1 MIDGS
6 SNSIKRLLAAIGY
19 PDRMSGFSAPYILR
33 VDGMEVFAEEIDG
46 RLVLS
51 YALTNDESLV
61 ASLAAYAAGR
71 MLKEDAV
78 RAYGGVGVAAGN
90 QAAKPPGR
98 QTFIWQDAPADAD
111 DHGMLRLFETF
122 VDSCEW
128 WRARVDA
135 LSEGGGAQSTSASD
149 AMVILP

>member
-1 MIDGS
+1 MSGGS

-19 PDRMSGFSAPYILR
+19 PDRMSEFSAPYILR

-51 YALTNDESLV
+51 YALTDDESLV

-78 RAYGGVGVAAGN
+78 LAYGGVGVAASRQDAKTSSR
-90 QAAKPPGR
+90 QA
-98 QTFIWQDAPADAD
+98 FIWQDAPADSD

-122 VDSCEW
+122 MDSCEW

-135 LSEGGGAQSTSASD
+135 LNEGGGAQSTSAPD